1 MRADAGA
8 TPARRDRAFYDE
20 RRQMRARRSRLRR
33 RALIGGAAAVV
44 VAVFGTGVGFAGS
57 SDRIAAG
64 VTIAGVDVSGMTA
77 EEAASAL
84 ERQAGAIA
92 SQPVVFTGGG
102 ERFSLTPA
110 EVGVT
115 GDWEGAVEQALER
128 GRGFILFRG
137 FKRLGL
143 RFGGADVE
151 PAGIAD
157 PQTVERRVRRLAKA
171 IDQVPAEAAI
181 TLDGLEPV
189 VSPAR
194 TGLRLDR
201 DRAAAVLVSAL
212 AALERPGA
220 VQLPVAIAEPEV
232 TAADLEPVAAKVRT
246 VLSGPV
252 TLVHGKTRVS
262 IGPAKL
268 AKLLA
273 LPAGGSQELAI
284 GGEAAESYLAG
295 LAEAVDRPPRDAGFT
310 LTAGGEVRVVPARD
324 GRTLDLEAT
333 GTALLTA
340 ALVAPPAERSAEL
353 PVETAAPKRTTEEAK
368 AMGIVGVVGS
378 YTTTYGGDPNRI
390 HNVQLVSKLID
401 DHLIAPGALFS
412 FNETTGERNADQ
424 GFLDAPVIINGELQT
439 GLGGGVCQVSTTVF
453 NAAFEAGLSIEA
465 RTNHALYIS
474 HYPLGRDATVNYPDT
489 DLVFKN
495 DTGHWLW
502 LRAFV
507 DSSSLTINLYGTP
520 VDRRVVVETS
530 PLEVTGKPPIKKVE
544 EPDKYVGERWV
555 EDPGEPARSVSVRRI
570 VYDADGNVLYDTVW
584 YSGYRA
590 EPKLVHVG
598 TKPKEPKETKPPE
611 DDDSQ
616 GGGSQGGGS
625 TQPAET
631 QPPPETE
638 PPAETEPPP
647 ATTGEPPAP
656 PA

>member
-8 TPARRDRAFYDE
+8 TPARRDRAFYEE
-20 RRQMRARRSRLRR
+20 RRQLRARRARLRR
-33 RALIGGAAAVV
+33 RALVGCAAAIV
-44 VAVFGTGVGFAGS
+44 VAAIGTGVGFAGS

-64 VTIAGVDVSGMTA
+64 VTIAGVDVGGMTA
-77 EEAASAL
+77 GEATSTL
-84 ERQAGAIA
+84 ERRAAAIA

-102 ERFSLTPA
+102 ERFPLTAA

-115 GDWEGAVEQALER
+115 ADWEAAVERALER
-128 GRGFILFRG
+128 GSGFILVRG

-157 PQTVERRVRRLAKA
+157 PQTVERRVRRLAKT
-171 IDQVPAEAAI
+171 IDQPPAEAAI
-181 TLDGLEPV
+181 TLDGREPV

-194 TGLRLDR
+194 TGRRLDR

-212 AALERPGA
+212 AGLERAGA
-220 VQLPVAIAEPEV
+220 VALPVAVAQPEV
-232 TAADLEPVAAKVRT
+232 TAAELEPVAAKVRV
-246 VLSGPV
+246 VLSAPV
-252 TLVHGKTRVS
+252 ALVHGKTRLS

-273 LPAGGSQELAI
+273 LPAGGSKELAI

-310 LTAGGEVRVVPARD
+310 LSAGGQVRIVPARD
-324 GRTLDLEAT
+324 GRTLDVEAT

-340 ALVAPPAERSAEL
+340 ALVAPPSERSAEL

-390 HNVQLVSKLID
+390 HNVQLVSRLID

-412 FNETTGERNADQ
+412 FNETTGERNADK

-502 LRAFV
+502 VRAFV

-530 PLEVTGKPPIKKVE
+530 PLEETGKPPVKKVE
-544 EPDKYVGERWV
+544 EPERYVGDRWV

-590 EPKLVHVG
+590 EPKIVHVG
-598 TKPKEPKETKPPE
+598 TKPKEPEESTPPE
-611 DDDSQ
+611 GS
-616 GGGSQGGGS
+616 GSQGGGS
-625 TQPAET
+625 TQPT
-631 QPPPETE
+631 ETE
-638 PPAETEPPP
+638 PPPDEEPPP
-647 ATTGEPPAP
+647 ATTDEEPPTP
-656 PA
+656 PS

>member
-1 MRADAGA
+1 MRADVGV
-8 TPARRDRAFYDE
+8 TPARRDGAFYEE
-20 RRQMRARRSRLRR
+20 RRHQRLRRARLRR
-33 RALIGGAAAVV
+33 RALIGVAAAAVV
-44 VAVFGTGVGFAGS
+44 AALGTGVGFAGS

-64 VTIAGVDVSGMTA
+64 VSVAGVDVGGKTA
-77 EEAASAL
+77 EEAKRTL
-84 ERQAGAIA
+84 ERRAAA
-92 SQPVVFTGGG
+92 LAAQPVVFTGG
-102 ERFSLTPA
+102 EQRFLLTA
-110 EVGVT
+110 AQLGVAA
-115 GDWEGAVEQALER
+115 DWDAAVEQALER
-128 GRGFILFRG
+128 GDGFILFRG

-143 RFGGADVE
+143 RVGGANVE
-151 PAGIAD
+151 PSGVAD
-157 PQTVERRVRRLAKA
+157 AATVEQRVRRLAKA
-171 IDQVPAEAAI
+171 IDLKAAEAAI

-189 VSPAR
+189 VSPAQ
-194 TGLRLDR
+194 TGRRLDR
-201 DRAAAVLVSAL
+201 DRAAAVIVAAL
-212 AALERPGA
+212 AALERTGSVA
-220 VQLPVAIAEPEV
+220 LPVAVAEPEV
-232 TAADLEPVAAKVRT
+232 TAAALQPVAAQVRT
-246 VLSGPV
+246 VLSAPV
-252 TLVHGKTRVS
+252 ALAHGKTRLS

-268 AKLLA
+268 SKLLL
-273 LPAGGSQELAI
+273 LPSGGSKELAI
-284 GGEAAESYLAG
+284 GGEAAERYLSG
-295 LAEAVDRPPRDAGFT
+295 LAKAIDRPPLDAGFT
-310 LTAGGEVRVVPARD
+310 LTGGGRPRVVAARE
-324 GRTLDLEAT
+324 GRTLDIDAT
-333 GTALLTA
+333 RTALLAA
-340 ALVAPPAERSAEL
+340 ALVAPPGDRTAPLA
-353 PVETAAPKRTTEEAK
+353 VETAQPKRTTEEAK

-401 DHLIAPGALFS
+401 DHLIPPGALFS
-412 FNETTGERNADQ
+412 FNETTGERNADK
-424 GFLDAPVIINGELQT
+424 GFLEAPVIINGELQT

-474 HYPLGRDATVNYPDT
+474 HYPLGRDATVNFPDT

-520 VDRRVVVETS
+520 VDREVVVETS
-530 PLEVTGKPPIKKVE
+530 PLEVTGKPPVKKVE
-544 EPDKYVGERWV
+544 EPDRLVGEKWV

-570 VYDADGNVLYDTVW
+570 VYAADGSVLYDTVW
-584 YSGYRA
+584 YSSYRA

-598 TKPKEPKETKPPE
+598 TKSEPKEPKPPK

-616 GGGSQGGGS
+616 GGGSQGGGA